1 MYEITIRAPA
11 KVNTL
16 LRVISRR
23 SDGYHDLQM
32 VMVPLSLFDEIQ
44 LTLQPSGIDLT
55 VEGNVDK
62 DMAGEKNLAYRA
74 AKILSDECGKGLGV
88 YIELTKRIPVA
99 AGLGGGSSDAAAVL
113 KGLNDLW
120 ELDLCPDELAKI
132 GKSLGA
138 DVPFFCY
145 DGPAFVEGI
154 GDRVEVYNSFPNLSF
169 LLVNPGF
176 AVSTPWI
183 YKQWDLQLTL
193 PNSGARV
200 RPLFQVFS
208 DVIASLHNDLER
220 VTIPAN
226 PEIASIKDALRDAGA
241 EGVLMSGS
249 GPTVFGVFADK
260 NSRDAAREHIDD
272 KRWQVFSAEALATG
286 CKL

>member
-1 MYEITIRAPA
+1 MQEINVKAPA

-16 LRVISRR
+16 LRVIRKR
-23 SDGYHDLQM
+23 PDGYHDLQM
-32 VMVPLSLFDEIQ
+32 VMVPLSLCDEIR
-44 LTLQPSGIDLT
+44 LAMQPSNIDLT
-55 VEGNVDK
+55 VNGNADK

-74 AKILSDECGKGLGV
+74 AKILSEESGKRLGV
-88 YIELTKRIPVA
+88 HIELIKRIPVS

-113 KGLNDLW
+113 RGLNELW
-120 ELDLCPDELAKI
+120 ELNLCSDELARL
-132 GKSLGA
+132 GKTLGA

-145 DGPAFVEGI
+145 HGPAFVEGI
-154 GDRVEVYNSFPNLSF
+154 GDRVEVYDSFPNLSF

-176 AVSTPWI
+176 SVSTPWI

-193 PNSGARV
+193 SNSGARV

-220 VTIPAN
+220 VTIPAH
-226 PEIASIKDALRDAGA
+226 PEIASIKAALKDAGA

-272 KRWQVFSAEALATG
+272 KSWRVFTAEALAAG
-286 CKL
+286 CEL